1 MNIHDGHRSR
11 LDKKVNKYGLES
23 LAVHEQLEYILFSVI
38 PRGDTNRIA
47 HDLLD
52 RFLTITGVMNA
63 DVEELKEIPGVG
75 PRTAMFLHSLPEVLG
90 IVERE
95 MTKDSHPE
103 LDDME
108 KIRNFAKSY
117 FHGRLNEA
125 VYVLSLNSSSRLL
138 ACTKVSDGNRD
149 ESILTP
155 SMVIKQAVRDNAAGV
170 IVAHNHPCG
179 VLALSVP
186 DLFLISR
193 LIRAFEPL
201 DMELIDCIVV
211 AGGECLS
218 VRENYDWERIK
229 VNYKE
234 R

>member
-11 LDKKVNKYGLES
+11 LDEKVAKYGLES
-23 LAVHEQLEYILFSVI
+23 LAVHEQLEYILFAVI

-52 RFLTITGVMNA
+52 RFFTITGVMNA
-63 DVEELKEIPGVG
+63 DVEELTEISGVG
-75 PRTAMFLHSLPEVLG
+75 SRTAKFLHSLPMVLG

-95 MTKDSHPE
+95 MTREGHLE

-108 KIRNFAKSY
+108 KVRNFAKSY

-125 VYVLSLNSSSRLL
+125 VYVLSLTSSNRLL
-138 ACTKVSDGNRD
+138 ACTKVSDGIRG
-149 ESILTP
+149 ESLLTP
-155 SMVIKQAVRDNAAGV
+155 SMVIKQAVRDNADGV

-179 VLALSVP
+179 VLALSVA
-186 DLFLISR
+186 DLTLIAR

-201 DMELIDCIVV
+201 DVELLDCIVV

-218 VRENYDWERIK
+218 VRENYEWEGIK
-229 VNYKE
+229 VKYKE